1 MSAIHSSWLALLY
14 RDWQNI
20 THVFIEQDV
29 KEQAKEIFGFSALPF
44 TVVFGKEGNILASGD
59 PKTLSLKSIVSED
72 SKPKASGGLAFDED
86 FWAWYII
93 YFRKYTASRS
103 LLSHCMYN

>member
-1 MSAIHSSWLALLY
+1 LLY

-86 FWAWYII
+86 F
-93 YFRKYTASRS
+93 
-103 LLSHCMYN
+103 